1 MNFES
6 STEVT
11 ILFDAWH
18 TDTSWKY
25 ALSLLG
31 LLLISF
37 FNQYLV
43 FLTRRCN
50 ARRTAPQLTKDPT
63 APFYA
68 EQGSE
73 FDTLLSNNNTVLS
86 RTEQGYLRARVENA
100 NRTRGSVLLL
110 FALEVLFF
118 TLALSVG
125 YLMMLAAMTE
135 NVGVFFA
142 VVVGE
147 ASGVVIFTQ
156 VLSPSRE
163 AIC

>member
-1 MNFES
+1 MNVCVCVFVCMNVCMC
-6 STEVT
+6 VT
-11 ILFDAWH
+11 V
-18 TDTSWKY
+18 SV
-25 ALSLLG
+25 
-31 LLLISF
+31 SF
-37 FNQYLV
+37 SPPPSPP
-43 FLTRRCN
+43 R
-50 ARRTAPQLTKDPT
+50 
-63 APFYA
+63 
-68 EQGSE
+68 